1 MGSITR
7 EDEKSTTKQD
17 VITFGAGPS
26 KVPRVV
32 LERIQKG
39 FSNCADSGISVIE
52 VGHRTKEFVDI
63 MKSCEAR
70 IRRLLSVPSNY
81 RVLFLQGGAQ
91 AQFDAIPMNLMGNQG
106 VNQADYLVTGAW
118 SLKALKEA
126 KKYGTIREVC
136 PQVPGFSCI
145 PDQSAMQYD
154 PCAAYFYYCDN
165 ETMNGVEFDWIPGLK
180 EGQVPIVCDMC
191 SNLLTRPID
200 VSRYGVI
207 FAGSQK
213 TMGCAGLTLVIIRED
228 LVGGELAITPSI
240 LNYRMQVAAGSIL
253 NTPPTFTAF
262 AVNEALR
269 WVEEEG
275 GIEEMQKRTQEKCDA
290 IYSFIDRSEDF
301 YHCHVPKAYRSRV
314 NIVLRLPSEDLEKLW
329 LAEARRHGLIGL
341 EGHRTVGGVRISL
354 YNGITMDDVKRLL
367 DFMETFMNA
376 HR

>member
-1 MGSITR
+1 
-7 EDEKSTTKQD
+7 
-17 VITFGAGPS
+17 
-26 KVPRVV
+26 V

-52 VGHRTKEFVDI
+52 VGHRSKEFVDI
-63 MKSCEAR
+63 LRSCEAR
-70 IRRLLSVPSNY
+70 IRRLLNVPSNY
-81 RVLFLQGGAQ
+81 HVLFLQGGAQ

-126 KKYGTIREVC
+126 QKYGTIREVC
-136 PQVPGFSCI
+136 PQEPGFSCI
-145 PDQSAMQYD
+145 PDQSTTQYD

-165 ETMNGVEFDWIPGLK
+165 ETMNGVEFNWIPGPK

-228 LVGGELAITPSI
+228 LVGGELSMTPSI

-253 NTPPTFTAF
+253 NTPPTFTAY

-275 GIEEMQKRTQEKCDA
+275 GVEVMQRRTQEKCDA
-290 IYSFIDRSEDF
+290 IYSFIDHSEEF
-301 YHCHVPKAYRSRV
+301 Y
-314 NIVLRLPSEDLEKLW
+314 
-329 LAEARRHGLIGL
+329 
-341 EGHRTVGGVRISL
+341 
-354 YNGITMDDVKRLL
+354 
-367 DFMETFMNA
+367 
-376 HR
+376 

>member
-7 EDEKSTTKQD
+7 GEEKPTTNQD

-32 LERIQKG
+32 VERIQKG

-70 IRRLLSVPSNY
+70 IRRLLNVPSNY

-126 KKYGTIREVC
+126 KKYGAIREVC
-136 PQVPGFSCI
+136 PQEPGFSCI
-145 PDQSAMQYD
+145 PDQSTMQYD

-165 ETMNGVEFDWIPGLK
+165 ETMNGVEFNWIPGPK

-228 LVGGELAITPSI
+228 LVGGELTITPSI
-240 LNYRMQVAAGSIL
+240 LNYRMQVAAASVL
-253 NTPPTFTAF
+253 NTPPTFTAY

-301 YHCHVPKAYRSRV
+301 YHCHVPKAHRSRV

-367 DFMETFMNA
+367 DFMEKFMNV